1 MTRGLDHPGIVRVF
15 DLHEHEGRPLFSM
28 ELLLGRTLHERI
40 VVDGPLAP
48 DEARR
53 IAIEMCE
60 ALQAAHRAGVVHRD
74 LKPHNVFLTAPG
86 AVKLLDFGLARLAGQ
101 SRFTHSS
108 AVMGTPGYIAPEL
121 LSGQRADPRA
131 DLYSLGVTYF
141 EMLAGRKPFVSSDP
155 YEQRSPVGSGVNF
168 PPRVPPADE
177 EIIRRALEPDAE
189 MRFLDASQMLR
200 ALRGETVPHPPPT
213 PPPMT
218 AGDYDVLVHDVVR
231 PAELLGRKSVIDRV
245 LERLG
250 AEAPPA
256 WKWRLLGA
264 GQAVLVSAASRRTAE
279 TAAAVCAEHGL
290 PATLRAVSTRPWSEE
305 FLARHGG
312 WLLALL
318 CGVAGALVWRVLD
331 QSPLWI
337 PLGTLV
343 GYALSW
349 GLRPPASA
357 APLVG
362 RPGQDSS
369 MARLADGI
377 SRRAARL
384 QRGKEELPPERRQL
398 VDDLVRAAGDAAG
411 LAQHFTGP
419 QAESSGALRTL
430 DAVTARL
437 LQIATAL
444 DDALAAAD
452 TPAGSE
458 SAVVRRLRDDV
469 RAAQDVLPELRALDQ
484 PEKR

>member
-1 MTRGLDHPGIVRVF
+1 
-15 DLHEHEGRPLFSM
+15 
-28 ELLLGRTLHERI
+28 
-40 VVDGPLAP
+40 
-48 DEARR
+48 
-53 IAIEMCE
+53 
-60 ALQAAHRAGVVHRD
+60 VVHRD
-74 LKPHNVFLTAPG
+74 LKPHNVFLSESG
-86 AVKLLDFGLARLAGQ
+86 GVKLLDFGLARLAGQ
-101 SRFTHSS
+101 SRFTNSS

-141 EMLAGRKPFVSSDP
+141 EMLAGRKPFATSDP
-155 YEQRSPVGSGVNF
+155 YEQRTPGSAVNF
-168 PPRVPPADE
+168 PPGVPPADE
-177 EIIRRALEPDAE
+177 EIIRRALQPDAE
-189 MRFLDASQMLR
+189 MRFLDARQMLR
-200 ALRGETVPHPPPT
+200 ALRGEAVPNPPPT

-218 AGDYDVLVHDVVR
+218 AGDYDVLVHNIVR
-231 PAELLGRKSVIDRV
+231 PGELIARKPVIDRV

-250 AEAPPA
+250 AEAPKA

-279 TAAAVCAEHGL
+279 TAAAVCSEHGL

-305 FLARHGG
+305 WLARHG
-312 WLLALL
+312 WWVLAGL
-318 CGVAGALVWRVLD
+318 CAIAGALVWQVLD
-331 QSPLWI
+331 QAPWWVA
-337 PLGTLV
+337 LGALV
-343 GYALSW
+343 GYVFSW

-357 APLVG
+357 APLTG
-362 RPGQDSS
+362 KPGQDSS

-377 SRRAARL
+377 SRRTARL
-384 QRGKEELPPERRQL
+384 QLGKQELPPEQRQL

-411 LAQHFTGP
+411 LAQRFTGP
-419 QAESSGALRTL
+419 VVAETSGELRTL
-430 DAVTARL
+430 DTVTARL

-469 RAAQDVLPELRALDQ
+469 RVAQDVLPELRALDAP